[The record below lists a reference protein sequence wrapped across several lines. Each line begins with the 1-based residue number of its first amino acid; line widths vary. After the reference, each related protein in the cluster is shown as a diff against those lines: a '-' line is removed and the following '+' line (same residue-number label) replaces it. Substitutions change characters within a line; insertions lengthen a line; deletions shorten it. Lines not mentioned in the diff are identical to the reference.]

1 MIRYFIKSLG
11 NRYMDNWRIALFV
24 NLPVPE
30 IDKELQQVADMLLA
44 TLDMRDN
51 TTGQYWDLHRKT

>member
-1 MIRYFIKSLG
+1 
-11 NRYMDNWRIALFV
+11 MDNCRIALFV

-51 TTGQYWDLHRKT
+51 TTGQHWDLHRKT